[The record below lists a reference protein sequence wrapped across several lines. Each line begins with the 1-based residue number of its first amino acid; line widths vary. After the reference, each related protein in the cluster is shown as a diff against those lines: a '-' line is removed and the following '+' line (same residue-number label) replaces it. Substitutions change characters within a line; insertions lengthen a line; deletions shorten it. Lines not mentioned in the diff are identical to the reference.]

1 MKISKLKKG
10 ARPTL
15 LETDK
20 GNELIDHINSIA
32 GMEVKRGSTDDKFVF
47 GVEKCTLHLQDF
59 PTNTSSSPGE
69 LQSQDESIR
78 ITEIVNEPTDI
89 KGLTLN
95 EIKAEDAFIVSEDK
109 STKIV
114 TENNEIDLKTLTLNG
129 IKAEDANLRSM
140 DNSTKV
146 MRVGNEIDLKSLTL
160 NDIKAKDATIPETD
174 SVGVITT
181 PANQIE
187 LKSLRINGIG
197 KTDANIKSPDASIA
211 VNTVA
216 NSINLKALTVNN
228 IKATNATITNGNG
241 GINVETQGKNIS
253 ISNTQKET
261 VIQSSDQ
268 TVGVL
273 HQIVNNQR
281 EYDLSALSLN
291 GIADATAT
299 ITGGI
304 GNQVV
309 TDSQT
314 NQITVNGISLNGL
327 KAKAVSIVAGT
338 GIDVTVGESNITI
351 SLEPEVKN
359 YKDIIVC
366 ENGVQ
371 KTYKVRVY

>member
-10 ARPTL
+10 ERPTL

-59 PTNTSSSPGE
+59 PSNSGSSSGE

-78 ITEIVNEPTDI
+78 ITEFANEPTDI

-95 EIKAEDAFIVSEDK
+95 EIKAEDAFIVSDDK
-109 STKIV
+109 STNIV
-114 TENNEIDLKTLTLNG
+114 TQNNEIDLKTLTLNG
-129 IKAEDANLRSM
+129 IRAKDAHLRSL

-146 MRVGNEIDLKSLTL
+146 TTVGDQIDLKSLTL
-160 NDIKAKDATIPETD
+160 NGIKAKDATIPETD

-197 KTDANIKSPDASIA
+197 KTDANIKSPDSS
-211 VNTVA
+211 VSVDTVA

-241 GINVETQGKNIS
+241 GINVDTQGNSIL

-261 VIQSSDQ
+261 VISSQDQ
-268 TVGVL
+268 TVGVFS
-273 HQIVNNQR
+273 QIINNQR

-291 GIADATAT
+291 GIADASAT

-309 TDSQT
+309 TDAQT
-314 NQITVNGISLNGL
+314 NKITVNGISLNGHV
-327 KAKAVSIVAGT
+327 AKAVSIVAGT
-338 GIDVTVGESNITI
+338 GIDVTVGENSVVI

-359 YKDIIVC
+359 YKDIVVC

-371 KTYKVRVY
+371 KTYTVRVY